1 MYLSFK
7 FGKNAPYLMSYIL
20 CKFTQI
26 LKRQT
31 LFEVALNVTYWLRK
45 RLKGTVSVLATADD
59 GIIGAFIF
67 STQTIFYNY
76 LRDINLST

>member
-20 CKFTQI
+20 CKFTHI

-31 LFEVALNVTYWLRK
+31 LFEVALNVTY
-45 RLKGTVSVLATADD
+45 
-59 GIIGAFIF
+59 
-67 STQTIFYNY
+67 
-76 LRDINLST
+76 